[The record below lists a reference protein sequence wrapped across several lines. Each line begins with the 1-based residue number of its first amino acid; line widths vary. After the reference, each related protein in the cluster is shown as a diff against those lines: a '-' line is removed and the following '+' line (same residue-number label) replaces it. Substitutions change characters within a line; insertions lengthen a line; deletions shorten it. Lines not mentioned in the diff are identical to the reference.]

1 MADTK
6 KEHYVPRCY
15 LENFAS
21 NSKRIEVFDKWKLMV
36 RHNQDIKNVAME
48 NGFYD
53 LDLLDMLNRID
64 AEKSETTRRDIMSYM
79 GTNCWD
85 DVVSLLGDKRFVE
98 KEHFANLEGV
108 YSKLLKVIIQKS
120 YNGNRWVLRNCS
132 AMSKNEKVLF
142 SFFVAIQFLRTPKFR
157 NTLADMVEGM
167 AQTLA
172 YKSQM
177 SKENALPKEAF
188 AVDANRDYI
197 KLQHSAMILD
207 PEVALHIAETMVD
220 HIWIMC
226 VNKTNTPFFTSD
238 DPLIRIPHKQDEFRS
253 YSGFASDKIEIAF
266 PISSSLLLCMYD
278 KKTYGHLFNDR
289 QFYVM
294 QDIEEVNYYNMY
306 QVINSYRCVFAT
318 EDHFATAK
326 KYCEDHPELQAYHST
341 VEVL

>member
-21 NSKRIEVFDKWKLMV
+21 DSKRIEVFDEWKLMV

-120 YNGNRWVLRNCS
+120 YNGSTKSRN
-132 AMSKNEKVLF
+132 SK
-142 SFFVAIQFLRTPKFR
+142 
-157 NTLADMVEGM
+157 
-167 AQTLA
+167 AQTV
-172 YKSQM
+172 K
-177 SKENALPKEAF
+177 
-188 AVDANRDYI
+188 V
-197 KLQHSAMILD
+197 
-207 PEVALHIAETMVD
+207 
-220 HIWIMC
+220 
-226 VNKTNTPFFTSD
+226 
-238 DPLIRIPHKQDEFRS
+238 
-253 YSGFASDKIEIAF
+253 
-266 PISSSLLLCMYD
+266 
-278 KKTYGHLFNDR
+278 
-289 QFYVM
+289 
-294 QDIEEVNYYNMY
+294 
-306 QVINSYRCVFAT
+306 
-318 EDHFATAK
+318 
-326 KYCEDHPELQAYHST
+326 
-341 VEVL
+341 

>member
-21 NSKRIEVFDKWKLMV
+21 DSKRIEVFDKWKLMV
-36 RHNQDIKNVAME
+36 RHNQDIKNVAIE

-53 LDLLDMLNRID
+53 LDLLDMLNHID
-64 AEKSETTRRDIMSYM
+64 TEKSEITRLDIIAYLFS
-79 GTNCWD
+79 NCWD
-85 DVVSLLGDKRFVE
+85 DVVSLLSDKRIVE

-120 YNGNRWVLRNCS
+120 YNGNRWVLHNCS
-132 AMSKNEKVLF
+132 AMSENEKALF
-142 SFFVAIQFLRTPKFR
+142 SFFAAIQFLRTPKFR
-157 NTLADMVEGM
+157 NTLADMVEGI

-226 VNKTNTPFFTSD
+226 VNKTNIPFLHQT
-238 DPLIRIPHKQDEFRS
+238 IH
-253 YSGFASDKIEIAF
+253 
-266 PISSSLLLCMYD
+266 
-278 KKTYGHLFNDR
+278 
-289 QFYVM
+289 
-294 QDIEEVNYYNMY
+294 
-306 QVINSYRCVFAT
+306 
-318 EDHFATAK
+318 
-326 KYCEDHPELQAYHST
+326 
-341 VEVL
+341 

>member
-21 NSKRIEVFDKWKLMV
+21 DSKRIEVFDKWKLMV

-120 YNGNRWVLRNCS
+120 YNGSIKSRI
-132 AMSKNEKVLF
+132 SK
-142 SFFVAIQFLRTPKFR
+142 A
-157 NTLADMVEGM
+157 
-167 AQTLA
+167 
-172 YKSQM
+172 
-177 SKENALPKEAF
+177 
-188 AVDANRDYI
+188 
-197 KLQHSAMILD
+197 
-207 PEVALHIAETMVD
+207 
-220 HIWIMC
+220 
-226 VNKTNTPFFTSD
+226 
-238 DPLIRIPHKQDEFRS
+238 
-253 YSGFASDKIEIAF
+253 
-266 PISSSLLLCMYD
+266 
-278 KKTYGHLFNDR
+278 
-289 QFYVM
+289 
-294 QDIEEVNYYNMY
+294 
-306 QVINSYRCVFAT
+306 
-318 EDHFATAK
+318 
-326 KYCEDHPELQAYHST
+326 
-341 VEVL
+341 

>member
-21 NSKRIEVFDKWKLMV
+21 DSKRIEVFDKWKLMV
-36 RHNQDIKNVAME
+36 RHNQDIMNVAME

-53 LDLLDMLNRID
+53 LDLLDILNHID
-64 AEKSETTRRDIMSYM
+64 PEKSEATKHDIMSYM

-85 DVVSLLGDKRFVE
+85 DVVNLIGDKRFVE

-108 YSKLLKVIIQKS
+108 YSQLLKVIIQKS
-120 YNGNRWVLRNCS
+120 YNGNSWVLHNCS
-132 AMSKNEKVLF
+132 AMSENEKILL
-142 SFFVAIQFLRTPKFR
+142 SFFIAIQFLRTPKFR
-157 NTLADMVEGM
+157 STLADMVAGM

-172 YKSQM
+172 YKSQV

-188 AVDANRDYI
+188 AVDANPEYI
-197 KLQHSAMILD
+197 KLQHGAVMLD
-207 PEVALHIAETMVD
+207 PEVALHIAETMID

-226 VNKTNTPFFTSD
+226 VNKTNVPFFTSD
-238 DPLIRIPHKQDEFRS
+238 APLIRIPHKRDKFHS
-253 YSGFASDKIEIAF
+253 YSGFASEKIEITF

-289 QFYVM
+289 QFFEI

-306 QVINSYRCVFAT
+306 QVIDSYRCVFAT
-318 EDHFATAK
+318 WDHFAVAK
-326 KYCEDHPELQAYHST
+326 KYCQDHPELQAYCST

>member
-120 YNGNRWVLRNCS
+120 YNG
-132 AMSKNEKVLF
+132 SKKSSISNTKTDKV
-142 SFFVAIQFLRTPKFR
+142 
-157 NTLADMVEGM
+157 
-167 AQTLA
+167 
-172 YKSQM
+172 
-177 SKENALPKEAF
+177 
-188 AVDANRDYI
+188 
-197 KLQHSAMILD
+197 
-207 PEVALHIAETMVD
+207 
-220 HIWIMC
+220 
-226 VNKTNTPFFTSD
+226 
-238 DPLIRIPHKQDEFRS
+238 
-253 YSGFASDKIEIAF
+253 
-266 PISSSLLLCMYD
+266 
-278 KKTYGHLFNDR
+278 
-289 QFYVM
+289 
-294 QDIEEVNYYNMY
+294 
-306 QVINSYRCVFAT
+306 
-318 EDHFATAK
+318 
-326 KYCEDHPELQAYHST
+326 
-341 VEVL
+341 